1 MVAATLT
8 EKSHEALRQ
17 EGLDPILASDLS
29 LGRYF
34 KTFRRYAMVIG
45 IYGIYIYY
53 MFVYM
58 LCAICMVYIY
68 IYIYIYMYMVY
79 TWYLWYTWLLFY
91 IYIYTHVDRIHII
104 HGQIV

>member
-1 MVAATLT
+1 MAATLT

-68 IYIYIYMYMVY
+68 IYLYIYVYGLYMVSMVY
-79 TWYLWYTWLLFY
+79 MAFIY